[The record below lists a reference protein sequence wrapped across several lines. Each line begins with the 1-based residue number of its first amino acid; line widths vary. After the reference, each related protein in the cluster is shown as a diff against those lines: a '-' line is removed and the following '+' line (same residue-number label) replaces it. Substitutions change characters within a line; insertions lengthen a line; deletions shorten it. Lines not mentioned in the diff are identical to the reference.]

1 MSLPSS
7 MADLYHVIVSCK
19 RPIEGLD
26 LRTTLNF
33 GGGGGGWIPILHAP
47 QVRFTFRYISWPFS
61 A

>member
-33 GGGGGGWIPILHAP
+33 GGGGGGMDTHTARPAGA
-47 QVRFTFRYISWPFS
+47 FYI
-61 A
+61 